1 MVIQYDKPRES
12 NLIPARRFLRMCR
25 SNLRRP
31 KVADS
36 SGAELTGADLLMRTW
51 VLRRLLR
58 RHVLG
63 QAEQCVGLLL
73 PPSVGAVLANAALS
87 LDRRIAINLNYTSS
101 VDVIN
106 SCIRQS
112 DIRHVLTS
120 RRVMERLDLDI
131 RGDLVYLEDFRDKA
145 TWVDKLAA
153 ATVARLI
160 PVTLLER
167 WIGLTRVESDD
178 VLTVVFTSGTTGQP
192 KGVML
197 SHRNIESNV
206 EALDEVFDIRTTDV
220 LMAILPLFHSF
231 GYTVTLWT
239 ILTTGARA
247 IYHHNP
253 LDARQIGQLCRQ
265 HGVTILAAAPTF
277 LRSYLKRCA
286 PEDFATMEVL
296 FVGAEKL
303 PAELADA
310 FEKKFGVRPLE
321 GYGATELSPVA
332 AGNVP
337 ASRGP
342 GSVRQG
348 SKPGTVGRPLP
359 GIEAKVIDRET
370 GEDLGCNRPG
380 ILLIKGPNV
389 MKGYLGQ
396 PELTADVIRDGW
408 YVTGDVAEVDA
419 EGFVRITDRLSRFS
433 KIGGEMVPHLRV
445 EEAILSLLPQGEDIL
460 QVAVTSIPDLR
471 KGERL
476 VVLHTGMDKPLAEVC
491 RQLAVLGLPSL
502 WLPSPDSFVQ
512 VDQLPVLG
520 TGKLDLKRT
529 KELAMSRLSNGRHSP

>member
-1 MVIQYDKPRES
+1 MMAKYGKPRES

-36 SGAELTGADLLMRTW
+36 SGAELTGADVLMRTW
-51 VLRRLLR
+51 VLRRLLS

-63 QAEQCVGLLL
+63 RAEQYVGLLL

-101 VDVIN
+101 ADVIN
-106 SCIRQS
+106 SCIGQS
-112 DIRHVLTS
+112 GIRHVLTS
-120 RRVMERLDLDI
+120 HRVMERLDLDI
-131 RGDLVYLEDFRDKA
+131 RGELVYLEDFKDKT
-145 TWVDKLAA
+145 TWMDKLAA
-153 ATVARLI
+153 AAAARLI

-167 WIGLTRVESDD
+167 WLGLTRVEPDD

-197 SHRNIESNV
+197 THRNIESNV

-239 ILTTGARA
+239 ILTRGARA

-253 LDARQIGQLCRQ
+253 LDARQIGQLCRR
-265 HGVTILAAAPTF
+265 HGATILAAAPTF
-277 LRSYLKRCA
+277 LRSYLKRCD

-321 GYGATELSPVA
+321 GYGATELSPVV

-342 GSVRQG
+342 GAVRQG

-370 GEDLGCNRPG
+370 GEDLGCDRPG

-408 YVTGDVAEVDA
+408 YVTGDVAEIDT

-433 KIGGEMVPHLRV
+433 KIGGEMVPHVRV
-445 EEAILSLLPQGEDIL
+445 EEAILSLLSQGEDKV
-460 QVAVTSIPDLR
+460 QVAVTSVPDLR

-476 VVLHTGMDKPLAEVC
+476 IVLHTGMGKPPAEVC
-491 RQLAVLGLPSL
+491 RQLAALGLPPL
-502 WLPSPDSFVQ
+502 WLPSQDSFVQ

-529 KELAMSRLSNGRHSP
+529 KELAMSRLAN